1 MPNAHYRSL
10 DNRVCPHTP
19 NLGSIARTSG
29 YLVLALWVL
38 LGTDI
43 LPAQAQ
49 TEVGVETPDLLQ
61 LDAVSHRSNAP
72 EAADG
77 EFEFDQ
83 TLGTSQDID
92 PFGGTPEEIVAQMLK
107 MVELG
112 KDDVVYDLGSGDGRI
127 PIAAAQKAEAR
138 GVGIELRP
146 ELVERSRKSAEEAGV
161 AELVQFIQ
169 ADIFKSDISPAT
181 VVTLYL
187 YPRTLLKL
195 RPKLLSELR
204 PGTRIV
210 AYNYGIEGWPRD
222 REQPV
227 DNSDGYI
234 NGTLLLWIVPANVSG
249 SWQGAIE
256 TPQGGSYGF
265 TLELEQMF
273 QRVSGKA
280 VQGGHELPLKDVR
293 LQGNTLCFSL
303 AVPGNESLSLVATIE
318 GHQLNG
324 HAARV
329 TAETESASERQAT
342 RMTWRARRDPAT
354 RTSIDPAESAG
365 HSTTLSAPR

>member
-1 MPNAHYRSL
+1 MPNAHHRSL
-10 DNRVCPHTP
+10 DHRVCPHAP
-19 NLGSIARTSG
+19 KLGSIARTSG
-29 YLVLALWVL
+29 FLALALCIL
-38 LGTDI
+38 LGTHV
-43 LPAQAQ
+43 LATHAQ
-49 TEVGVETPDLLQ
+49 TEEGVGIPDWLQ
-61 LDAVSHRSNAP
+61 LNAASHRLNAP

-92 PFGGTPEEIVAQMLK
+92 PFGATPQEVVAQMLK
-107 MVELG
+107 MVELK

-146 ELVERSRKSAEEAGV
+146 ELVERSRQSAEQAGV
-161 AELVQFIQ
+161 ADLVQFLQ
-169 ADIFKSDISPAT
+169 ADIFESDLSPAT

-195 RPKLLSELR
+195 RPKLLNELR

-227 DNSDGYI
+227 DNSGGYF
-234 NGTLLLWIVPANVSG
+234 NGTLYFWIVPANVSG

-256 TPQGGSYGF
+256 TPQGGYYWF
-265 TLELEQMF
+265 TLELDQTF

-280 VQGGHELPLKDVR
+280 VRGGHELPLKDVR
-293 LQGNTLCFSL
+293 LQGNTLRFL
-303 AVPGNESLSLVATIE
+303 LEVPGNEPLSLVATVD
-318 GHQLNG
+318 GHQLKG
-324 HAARV
+324 HAEQV
-329 TAETESASERQAT
+329 TAETESESEPPAT

-354 RTSIDPAESAG
+354 RTSIDPAEAERQSKEEPDE
-365 HSTTLSAPR
+365 S